1 MGIGVMYVVCS
12 ELEGYFIPRYCD
24 LYCCHISYLAVP

>member
-24 LYCCHISYLAVP
+24 LYFVVIFHI